1 MFARQCI
8 AASKPFVLRRCI
20 HFCQSLRFATFTHS
34 LPSQRRSVS
43 ASQRRSFLPLLSISL
58 IRSPHHI
65 AMNNQPQLPQ
75 SVSIVPSNVRQ
86 DDSETS
92 GGSKRPTSGD
102 SKSLPSINFP
112 DEIIRDYR
120 LMKELPCEV
129 IFHKCKKVY
138 NPVSNGSVVESPL
151 PSFVVITAVAIAAA
165 VVAAPFFL
173 HRSFRCR
180 RRFCRHL
187 GVASW

>member
-1 MFARQCI
+1 
-8 AASKPFVLRRCI
+8 
-20 HFCQSLRFATFTHS
+20 
-34 LPSQRRSVS
+34 
-43 ASQRRSFLPLLSISL
+43 
-58 IRSPHHI
+58 
-65 AMNNQPQLPQ
+65 MNGQPQLPQ

-92 GGSKRPTSGD
+92 GGSKRPTSGN

-151 PSFVVITAVAIAAA
+151 PSFVVITAVAIAAS
-165 VVAAPFFL
+165 VVAAPFAFTAPFAVAVAFAVIL
-173 HRSFRCR
+173 VFRGSSSEAPLQR
-180 RRFCRHL
+180 RAL
-187 GVASW
+187 PLAINS